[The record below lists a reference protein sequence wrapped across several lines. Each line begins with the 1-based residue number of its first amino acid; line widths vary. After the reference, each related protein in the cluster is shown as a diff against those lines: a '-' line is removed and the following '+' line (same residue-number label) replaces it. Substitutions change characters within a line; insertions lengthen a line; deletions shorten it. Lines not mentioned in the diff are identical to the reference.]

1 MIGKALWQTVTI
13 IIIAYERA
21 RAFGWEGG
29 NKIFAGRMNTVA
41 YLVWEQKTAVEFN
54 RHVSRCQSLLRLD
67 GFQDSR
73 VRSSED
79 NGWLIKQ
86 NS

>member
-1 MIGKALWQTVTI
+1 MIGKALWQTVTIII

-41 YLVWEQKTAVEFN
+41 YLV
-54 RHVSRCQSLLRLD
+54 
-67 GFQDSR
+67 
-73 VRSSED
+73 
-79 NGWLIKQ
+79 
-86 NS
+86 